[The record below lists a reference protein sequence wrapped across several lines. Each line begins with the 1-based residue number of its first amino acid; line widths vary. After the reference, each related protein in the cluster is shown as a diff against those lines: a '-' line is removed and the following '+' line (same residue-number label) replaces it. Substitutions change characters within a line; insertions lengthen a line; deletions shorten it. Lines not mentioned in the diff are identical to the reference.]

1 MKAGDLVQVR
11 GFSGGPVRNM
21 IPGHPLALGIV
32 IQPGTPAVVVT
43 TGPVMSHVLIEDK
56 MLWIY
61 NEHMEVTNAAR

>member
-1 MKAGDLVQVR
+1 
-11 GFSGGPVRNM
+11 M
-21 IPGHPLALGIV
+21 IPGHPFALGIV

-56 MLWIY
+56 ILWIY